1 MEDVF
6 LHYKS
11 GPDQDLPS
19 LIGTTERLLAPFP
32 CRPPQVF
39 SPWFPSI
46 VDRHLP
52 LRPARHPPKI
62 LSAPAPSTEE
72 VREETGLTQDLNQT
86 ASIQDQNQ
94 TGPNENLNQTTQE
107 TREKTGPNQDP
118 NHIESTQDQNQTSP
132 NENLNSC
139 QTGPT
144 QRHDNFMNG
153 ETSPRVDEHEVI
165 RSECPFVP
173 ETPPGPGLQ
182 VQTGSGSKPDSP
194 SKRCWTVFRHR
205 VQTKDRTKDQTKV
218 KCRVQTSSRRFLQTV
233 SKLRLHPRQR
243 VKWVIDKNNCR
254 DIEQVWRCLS
264 RPSLSALPSSCNAH
278 IVRDQAQIWLYCDLV
293 QSEEVGLRLKEEL
306 SLRGRISLWERS
318 HGNIYCL

>member
-1 MEDVF
+1 MFSV
-6 LHYKS
+6 L
-11 GPDQDLPS
+11 
-19 LIGTTERLLAPFP
+19 
-32 CRPPQVF
+32 QVF

-62 LSAPAPSTEE
+62 LSAPAPS
-72 VREETGLTQDLNQT
+72 
-86 ASIQDQNQ
+86 
-94 TGPNENLNQTTQE
+94 
-107 TREKTGPNQDP
+107 
-118 NHIESTQDQNQTSP
+118 
-132 NENLNSC
+132 
-139 QTGPT
+139 
-144 QRHDNFMNG
+144 
-153 ETSPRVDEHEVI
+153 
-165 RSECPFVP
+165 
-173 ETPPGPGLQ
+173 LQ

-243 VKWVIDKNNCR
+243 VKWV
-254 DIEQVWRCLS
+254 WRCLS
-264 RPSLSALPSSCNAH
+264 WPSLSALPSSCNAH